1 MLNRL
6 LATRTPWH
14 IFRAVVTKDELYL
27 KRLLL
32 EKCMVV
38 SVTAYGFIVAVTLDI
53 CVG

>member
-14 IFRAVVTKDELYL
+14 IFCAVVTKDELYL